1 MKRKNLLLN
10 KISNKIEKNISSKIL
25 FSNKIIL
32 GDTMNNTK
40 IVGDLTNVKSMIDNI
55 ISDINPTQ
63 DAPQTEVYRRIT
75 FERSSNQ
82 QIADS
87 AKLALQNPL
96 DCVWFA
102 LDVIGGPWA
111 KAEPVILQDPG
122 ACLEYARMVLDKR
135 WPEGEKTILASRNMN
150 IILVYFMD
158 LLNSGERWREAEPLI
173 LTDPEITWEYI
184 SIILDGP
191 WSEAEEILL
200 TSPIHLRAYTE
211 LLRESW
217 GKLTRSEKN
226 SIHPKIKEL
235 I

>member
-1 MKRKNLLLN
+1 MKEKILYSKNSQILLN
-10 KISNKIEKNISSKIL
+10 KILLSNKILHLEN
-25 FSNKIIL
+25 
-32 GDTMNNTK
+32 TMNNTK
-40 IVGDLTNVKSMIDNI
+40 IVGDLNNIKSMIDNI
-55 ISDINPTQ
+55 ISDINPAQ
-63 DAPQTEVYRRIT
+63 DAPQKEVYRKIT
-75 FERSSNQ
+75 FETSTNTE
-82 QIADS
+82 IATA
-87 AKLALQNPL
+87 AKLALQDPL

-111 KAEPVILQDPG
+111 KAESVILTDPE
-122 ACLEYARMVLDKR
+122 ACLEYARMVLRKR
-135 WPEGEKTILASRNMN
+135 WPEGEKAIIASGNMN

-158 LLNSGERWREAEPLI
+158 LLNSDERWREAEPLI
-173 LTDPEITWEYI
+173 LTDPETTWEYI

-191 WSEAEEILL
+191 WPEAEEILL
-200 TSPIHLRAYTE
+200 TSPIHLRSYTE